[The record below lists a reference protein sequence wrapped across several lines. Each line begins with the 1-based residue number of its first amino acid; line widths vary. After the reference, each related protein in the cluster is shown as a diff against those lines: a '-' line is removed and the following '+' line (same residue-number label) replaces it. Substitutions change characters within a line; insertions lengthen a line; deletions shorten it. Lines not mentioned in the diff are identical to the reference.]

1 MTEGFVQRLAM
12 ADDDERASEG
22 FSIAPGIVKNNVDAL
37 GLGRVQVHVP
47 ALPAFE
53 PWCRIAAI
61 GAGAGRGFVWVPQV
75 DDEVLVAFG
84 QGDQRDAY
92 VLGGL
97 WSTFDRPPLKLP
109 SDFLIKRVIKTGM
122 KGGLGHEVEF
132 DDAVQSI
139 TITSSTKQKITI
151 NPTTIE
157 LKNTAG
163 TLAIKMDNESQTISI
178 SAAAKIELKAT
189 NISIQGTK
197 VELTGTAIDIKAAAT
212 CSVNGQLVRIN

>member
-1 MTEGFVQRLAM
+1 MADGFVQRMAM
-12 ADDDERASEG
+12 VDDERTSEG
-22 FSIAPGIVKNNVDAL
+22 FAIAPGIVTDDFDLL
-37 GLGRVQVHVP
+37 GLGRVQVKVP
-47 ALPAFE
+47 LLPAFE

-75 DDEVLVAFG
+75 GDEVLVAFG
-84 QGDQRDAY
+84 QHDQRDAY

-97 WSTFDRPPLKLP
+97 WNTLDRPPLLAQ
-109 SDFLIKRVIKTGM
+109 SDFVIKRVIKTGI
-122 KGGLGHEVEF
+122 KGGLGHEIEF

-139 TITSSTKQKITI
+139 TITSSTNQKITI
-151 NPTTIE
+151 DPTTIE

-189 NISIQGTK
+189 KISIKGTK
-197 VELTGTAIDIKAAAT
+197 VELEGTAIDIKASGP
-212 CSVNGQLVRIN
+212 CSVKGKLVKIN